1 MEEFTRKLWA
11 VEVPGFAEAATTHM
25 TYSLLTDYDE
35 V

>member
-11 VEVPGFAEAATTHM
+11 VEVRGSVEMATTHM
-25 TYSLLTDYDE
+25 TYSLQMDYDE

>member
-11 VEVPGFAEAATTHM
+11 VEVRGSVEMATTHM

>member
-1 MEEFTRKLWA
+1 MEECARRLWA
-11 VEVPGFAEAATTHM
+11 VEVRGSVAMATTHM